1 MAEKAEIEPEDAE
14 RPFLSHLLELRS
26 RLMRSAIA
34 VIAIFLCLY
43 PFSERLYGWF
53 AGPLV
58 KVLPAGSHMI
68 ATKVADTFLVPM
80 KLSLILAIFLCMPYL
95 LYQLWAFVAPGLYKH
110 ERRLVWPLMAAS
122 VALFYIGA
130 AFAYFVVFPLIFKFF
145 TSIAPEGVLPMT
157 DMGEY
162 LSFVLTLFFAFG
174 AAFQVPIAHDSAGE
188 DRGGDPPGHGPEAA
202 VRGGCRLLHR
212 HGADAAGR
220 RLPSPAGRAHLDA
233 LRDRVVAV
241 PVLRRACDGGNRRG
255 RGRLI
260 RHAGPNAP
268 CDAARCQ
275 RRGLLAPGA
284 EALCSSGGA
293 CTSL

>member
-14 RPFLSHLLELRS
+14 RPFLTHLLELRS

-34 VIAIFLCLY
+34 VIAVFLCLY
-43 PFSERLYGWF
+43 PFSERIYAWF

-58 KVLPAGSHMI
+58 KALPAGSHMI

-80 KLSLILAIFLCMPYL
+80 KLSLIVAIFACMPYL

-122 VALFYIGA
+122 VVLFYLGA

-145 TSIAPEGVLPMT
+145 TSIAPDGVLPMT

-174 AAFQVPIAHDSAGE
+174 AAFQVPIGTILLVKTGVVSRKDMAGK
-188 DRGGDPPGHGPEAA
+188 RPY
-202 VRGGCRLLHR
+202 V
-212 HGADAAGR
+212 
-220 RLPSPAGRAHLDA
+220 
-233 LRDRVVAV
+233 VVAAFFIGM
-241 PVLRRACDGGNRRG
+241 VLTPPDVVS
-255 RGRLI
+255 
-260 RHAGPNAP
+260 
-268 CDAARCQ
+268 Q
-275 RRGLLAPGA
+275 TLLAVPIWMLYEIGLWMCRFYAPEKTEA
-284 EALCSSGGA
+284 EAEEED
-293 CTSL
+293 

>member
-95 LYQLWAFVAPGLYKH
+95 LYQLWSFVAPGLYKH

-174 AAFQVPIAHDSAGE
+174 AAFQVPIATI
-188 DRGGDPPGHGPEAA
+188 
-202 VRGGCRLLHR
+202 LLVKTGVVTR
-212 HGADAAGR
+212 QAMAQKR
-220 RLPSPAGRAHLDA
+220 PYV
-233 LRDRVVAV
+233 VVAAFFIGM
-241 PVLRRACDGGNRRG
+241 VLTPPD
-255 RGRLI
+255 I
-260 RHAGPNAP
+260 VS
-268 CDAARCQ
+268 Q
-275 RRGLLAPGA
+275 VLLAVPIWMLYEIGLWLCRFYAAPATA
-284 EALCSSGGA
+284 ETDEDEEG
-293 CTSL
+293 